1 MRDGQERR
9 QQLIRILEN
18 STEPVSG
25 GSLAKMLHVSRQI
38 IAQDI
43 ALLRAVN
50 EEIFATPRGY
60 VLDRRMHKR
69 YRRSYAVN
77 HTREQI
83 VDELYTII
91 DNGGKVL
98 NVIVAHDV
106 YGQIQADLIL
116 ETREDV
122 DAFNVRI
129 RESKAGPLLA
139 MSDGNHIHTVEA
151 SSEKILDN
159 IEEDLKAKGYLIS

>member
-9 QQLIRILEN
+9 EQIIHILE
-18 STEPVSG
+18 SRTEPVSG
-25 GSLAKMLHVSRQI
+25 SSLAKTLHVSRQI
-38 IAQDI
+38 IVQDV

-50 EEIFATPRGY
+50 EAIFATPRGY
-60 VLDRRMHKR
+60 VLDRKSQKR
-69 YRRSYAVN
+69 CRRSFAVN
-77 HTREQI
+77 HTRDQI

-122 DAFNVRI
+122 DAFDARI
-129 RESKAGPLLA
+129 RESKAGPLLL
-139 MSDGNHIHTVEA
+139 MSDGDHIHTVEA

-159 IEEDLKAKGYLIS
+159 IEADLAAKGYLIS